1 MAGRKKNARRRRK
14 RKLIVF
20 VVEIAILAVV
30 VTGFCFYNKLD
41 LINRQE
47 LDQTKI
53 AAGDISQ
60 ETEAVFSGYT
70 TIAIFGLDNRETGVY
85 TAGNSDMIMIMNIN
99 NDTKEMSLVSL
110 YRDTYLNVASA
121 ESDEL
126 VFRKCNSAYAR
137 GGPEQAIT
145 MLNRNL
151 DLEIDNYVSVDFQ
164 AVAEAIDILGGVDIT
179 IESEEEL
186 HWLNDYIQANNGILG
201 EDADLIDSVGEHTLD
216 GVQAVAYARIRYTA
230 GNDFKRAERQ
240 RRVFSEMMSKAKD
253 ASLSQVNELI
263 EAVFPDIQTD
273 PGLSMKEILTMAKVM
288 LDYDMANSGGF
299 PYDRTTETL
308 DGAGSVV
315 IPCSLESNVI
325 ELHRQMFGTVDY
337 QPSEL
342 VQEYSD
348 YIINRTGMT
357 EEDAETD
364 QFSDADDFTGSGA
377 EASSTDTPSDTSSEE
392 DGE

>member
-30 VTGFCFYNKLD
+30 VTGFCFYNKLN
-41 LINRQE
+41 LINTQE

-179 IESEEEL
+179 IESEDEL
-186 HWLNDYIQANNGILG
+186 HWLNDYIQANNDILG
-201 EDADLIDSVGEHTLD
+201 ENADTIDSVGEHTLN

-230 GNDFKRAERQ
+230 GDDFKRAERQ
-240 RRVFSEMMSKAKD
+240 RRVFSEMMSKAKE
-253 ASLSQVNELI
+253 ASLSQVNQLI
-263 EAVFPDIQTD
+263 ESVFPDIQTD
-273 PGLSMKEILTMAKVM
+273 LAKKDILTMASVM

-299 PYDRTTETL
+299 PYDRTTETIG
-308 DGAGSVV
+308 DVGSVV
-315 IPCSLESNVI
+315 IPCTLESNVV
-325 ELHRQMFGTVDY
+325 ELHRQMFGAADY

-357 EEDAETD
+357 GEDAYTD
-364 QFSDADDFTGSGA
+364 KFSDADDFTGSGT
-377 EASSTDTPSDTSSEE
+377 EASSPDTPSDTSSEE

>member
-30 VTGFCFYNKLD
+30 VTGFCFYNKLN
-41 LINRQE
+41 LINTQE

-85 TAGNSDMIMIMNIN
+85 TAGNSDMIMVMNIN

-179 IESEEEL
+179 IESEDEL
-186 HWLNDYIQANNGILG
+186 HWLNDYIQANNDILG
-201 EDADLIDSVGEHTLD
+201 ENADTIDSVGEHTLN

-230 GNDFKRAERQ
+230 GDDFKRAERQ
-240 RRVFSEMMSKAKD
+240 RRVFSEMMSKAKE
-253 ASLSQVNELI
+253 ASLSQVNQLI
-263 EAVFPDIQTD
+263 ESVFPDIQTD
-273 PGLSMKEILTMAKVM
+273 LAKKDILTMASVM

-308 DGAGSVV
+308 GDVGSVV
-315 IPCSLESNVI
+315 IPCTLESNVV
-325 ELHRQMFGTVDY
+325 ELHRQMFGAADY

-357 EEDAETD
+357 GEDAYTD
-364 QFSDADDFTGSGA
+364 KFSDADDFTGSGT
-377 EASSTDTPSDTSSEE
+377 EASSPDTPSDTSSEE

>member
-1 MAGRKKNARRRRK
+1 MAGRKKSARRRRK

-30 VTGFCFYNKLD
+30 VTGFCFYNKLN
-41 LINRQE
+41 LINTQE

-85 TAGNSDMIMIMNIN
+85 TAGNSDMIMVMNIN

-179 IESEEEL
+179 IESEDEL
-186 HWLNDYIQANNGILG
+186 HWLNDYIQANNDILG
-201 EDADLIDSVGEHTLD
+201 ENADTIDSVGEHTLN

-230 GNDFKRAERQ
+230 GDDFKRAERQ
-240 RRVFSEMMSKAKD
+240 RRVFSEMMSKAKE
-253 ASLSQVNELI
+253 ASLSQVNQLI
-263 EAVFPDIQTD
+263 ESVFPDIQTD
-273 PGLSMKEILTMAKVM
+273 LAKKDILTMASVM

-308 DGAGSVV
+308 GDVGSVV
-315 IPCSLESNVI
+315 IPCTLESNVV
-325 ELHRQMFGTVDY
+325 ELHRQMFGAADY

-357 EEDAETD
+357 GE
-364 QFSDADDFTGSGA
+364 DFTGSGA

>member
-1 MAGRKKNARRRRK
+1 MAGRKKSARRRRK

-30 VTGFCFYNKLD
+30 VTGFCFYNKLN
-41 LINRQE
+41 LINTQE

-85 TAGNSDMIMIMNIN
+85 TAGNSDMIMVMNIN

-179 IESEEEL
+179 IESEDEL
-186 HWLNDYIQANNGILG
+186 HWLNDYIQANNDILG
-201 EDADLIDSVGEHTLD
+201 ENADTIDSVGEHTLN

-230 GNDFKRAERQ
+230 GDDFKRAERQ
-240 RRVFSEMMSKAKD
+240 RRVFSEMMSKAKE
-253 ASLSQVNELI
+253 ASLSQVNQLI
-263 EAVFPDIQTD
+263 ESVFPDIQTD
-273 PGLSMKEILTMAKVM
+273 LAKKDILTMASVM

-299 PYDRTTETL
+299 PYDRTTETIG
-308 DGAGSVV
+308 DVGSVV
-315 IPCSLESNVI
+315 IPCTLESNVV
-325 ELHRQMFGTVDY
+325 ELHRQMFGAADY

-357 EEDAETD
+357 GEDAYTD
-364 QFSDADDFTGSGA
+364 KFSDADDFTGSGT
-377 EASSTDTPSDTSSEE
+377 EASSQDTPSDTSSEE

>member
-1 MAGRKKNARRRRK
+1 MPRSRGRIR
-14 RKLIVF
+14 
-20 VVEIAILAVV
+20 
-30 VTGFCFYNKLD
+30 
-41 LINRQE
+41 
-47 LDQTKI
+47 
-53 AAGDISQ
+53 
-60 ETEAVFSGYT
+60 
-70 TIAIFGLDNRETGVY
+70 
-85 TAGNSDMIMIMNIN
+85 MIMNIN

-179 IESEEEL
+179 IESEKEL
-186 HWLNDYIQANNGILG
+186 GYLNDYIQANNGILG

-240 RRVFSEMMSKAKD
+240 RRVFSEMMSKAKN

-273 PGLSMKEILTMAKVM
+273 LAKKDILTMASVM

-315 IPCSLESNVI
+315 IPCTLKSNVV
-325 ELHRQMFGTVDY
+325 ELHRQLFGTTDY
-337 QPSEL
+337 EPSEL
-342 VQEYSD
+342 VQEYD
-348 YIINRTGMT
+348 DFIINRTGMT
-357 EEDAETD
+357 EEDAEAD

>member
-1 MAGRKKNARRRRK
+1 MAGRKKSARKRRK

-20 VVEIAILAVV
+20 VIEIAVLAVV
-30 VTGFCFYNKLD
+30 IAGFYFYNKLNM
-41 LINRQE
+41 INRQE
-47 LDQTKI
+47 LDQSKV
-53 AAGDISQ
+53 AVGDVSE
-60 ETEAVFSGYT
+60 ETEVTFQGYT

-99 NDTKEMSLVSL
+99 NDTREMNLVSV

-126 VFRKCNSAYAR
+126 VFRKANNAYAR

-151 DLEIDNYVSVDFQ
+151 DLDIDNYVSVDFG
-164 AVAEAIDILGGVDIT
+164 AVAKAIDVLGGVDIE
-179 IESEEEL
+179 IESEKEL
-186 HWLNDYIQANNGILG
+186 GYLNDYILANNDILD
-201 EDADLIDSVGEHTLD
+201 ESADTIDSVGKHTLN

-230 GNDFKRAERQ
+230 GGDFKRAERQ

-253 ASLSQVNELI
+253 ANLSQINQLI

-273 PGLSMKEILTMAKVM
+273 LTMKELLDMASVM
-288 LDYDMANSGGF
+288 LDYDLAYSSGF
-299 PYDRTTETL
+299 PYDKTTDEPSRKV
-308 DGAGSVV
+308 GSVDV
-315 IPCSLESNVI
+315 PCTLESNVI
-325 ELHRQMFGTVDY
+325 ELHRQLFGTEDY

-348 YIINRTGMT
+348 YIINNTGLT
-357 EEDAETD
+357 EEDAVTD
-364 QFSDADDFTGSGA
+364 EFSEKDDFTGGGSG
-377 EASSTDTPSDTSSEE
+377 EDTSADSSSSEADE
-392 DGE
+392 E

>member
-85 TAGNSDMIMIMNIN
+85 TAGNSDMIMVMNIN

-151 DLEIDNYVSVDFQ
+151 DLEIDHYVSVDFQ

-240 RRVFSEMMSKAKD
+240 RRVFSEMMSKAKE
-253 ASLSQVNELI
+253 ASLSQVNQLI
-263 EAVFPDIQTD
+263 ESVFPDIQTD
-273 PGLSMKEILTMAKVM
+273 LAKKDILTMASVM

-308 DGAGSVV
+308 GDVGSVV
-315 IPCSLESNVI
+315 IPCTLESNVV
-325 ELHRQMFGTVDY
+325 ELHRQMFGAADY

-357 EEDAETD
+357 GEDAYTD
-364 QFSDADDFTGSGA
+364 KFSDADDFTGSGA